1 MQAAAW
7 KVINLSN
14 MLTVIIVKHT
24 KMIYQMKWLHIYF
37 PILYEII

>member
-14 MLTVIIVKHT
+14 MLTVIIVKRT
-24 KMIYQMKWLHIYF
+24 QMIYQMKWLHIYF
-37 PILYEII
+37 TDSV